1 MKTAYKIAQNLHKKI
16 GAHYR
21 LIGTG
26 CSDEQYQRARAE
38 SDQAE
43 SMARYLIQYLPRAQ
57 ADVIRSITGYKL

>member
-1 MKTAYKIAQNLHKKI
+1 MKTAHKIAQNLRKKI

-26 CSDEQYQRARAE
+26 CTDEQYHRARAE

-43 SMARYLIQYLPRAQ
+43 SLARYLIQYLPRAQ
-57 ADVIRSITGYKL
+57 ADVIRAITGNKL